1 MHDEL
6 PFRQI
11 HLDFHTSEAID
22 GVGADFDPEVFA
34 ETLVQA
40 HVNSINIF
48 ALGHHG
54 WIYYKSERFAEA
66 IHPHLDT
73 DLLPQQIA
81 ACHARGI
88 KAPLYVSVQ
97 TNERL
102 AQLHPEWR
110 VMTPEG
116 KLFGPAPYEDGFWHL
131 LCLNTPFVD
140 TLKAFVDDVVQ
151 TLPVDG
157 FWFDIVDV
165 RDCSCWY
172 CRQGMVAQG
181 LEPSR
186 LEDRIRYGR
195 QVLHTFV
202 NDMTAFVRERVPEAL
217 IFYNAGHVGPRHRP
231 MLDAFTHLEL
241 ESLPSGGWGY
251 LHFPITDRYT
261 RTLDKEFLGMT
272 GKFHTAWGDFHSYK
286 NEAALAFEVYH
297 MLALTAKACVGDQL
311 HPRGVLDPPT
321 YDLIGKVYAQV
332 EAKEPWC
339 AGARGVA
346 EIGVLT
352 PEAFDPG
359 ISRGQVD
366 FRPIMGAVR
375 MLQEGKHQFDIVD
388 DASDFTPYKVLVL
401 PDKVPVEGA
410 LAAKLRA
417 YLDAGGAV
425 IASFAS
431 GMDAAQTA
439 FTFDPLGVAL
449 VGEGPRDPSGAL
461 VRGKEYPAH
470 NYAEYVLPRE
480 ALGAGLP
487 LTEHVMTM
495 RGMLVRADAGVEV
508 LADGVAPYFDR
519 TYKHFCSHRQAPS
532 SGRVSH
538 PAVVQKD
545 RTIYFSH
552 PIFSQYQVKAPR
564 WCRQLFL
571 GALARLL
578 PDPLVQ
584 VDAPTATLAALNRQP
599 QHDRLVLHLL
609 HYVPER
615 RGEAFDIV
623 EDVVPLYAVPVSVKV
638 DRPVTAV
645 TCEPQGEPLT
655 FDQAGGRV
663 TFTVPRVEGHQM
675 VVIALP
681 EDL

>member
-1 MHDEL
+1 
-6 PFRQI
+6 
-11 HLDFHTSEAID
+11 
-22 GVGADFDPEVFA
+22 
-34 ETLVQA
+34 
-40 HVNSINIF
+40 
-48 ALGHHG
+48 
-54 WIYYKSERFAEA
+54 
-66 IHPHLDT
+66 
-73 DLLPQQIA
+73 
-81 ACHARGI
+81 
-88 KAPLYVSVQ
+88 
-97 TNERL
+97 
-102 AQLHPEWR
+102 
-110 VMTPEG
+110 
-116 KLFGPAPYEDGFWHL
+116 
-131 LCLNTPFVD
+131 
-140 TLKAFVDDVVQ
+140 
-151 TLPVDG
+151 
-157 FWFDIVDV
+157 
-165 RDCSCWY
+165 
-172 CRQGMVAQG
+172 
-181 LEPSR
+181 
-186 LEDRIRYGR
+186 
-195 QVLHTFV
+195 
-202 NDMTAFVRERVPEAL
+202 
-217 IFYNAGHVGPRHRP
+217 
-231 MLDAFTHLEL
+231 
-241 ESLPSGGWGY
+241 
-251 LHFPITDRYT
+251 
-261 RTLDKEFLGMT
+261 
-272 GKFHTAWGDFHSYK
+272 
-286 NEAALAFEVYH
+286 
-297 MLALTAKACVGDQL
+297 
-311 HPRGVLDPPT
+311 
-321 YDLIGKVYAQV
+321 
-332 EAKEPWC
+332 
-339 AGARGVA
+339 
-346 EIGVLT
+346 
-352 PEAFDPG
+352 
-359 ISRGQVD
+359 
-366 FRPIMGAVR
+366 
-375 MLQEGKHQFDIVD
+375 
-388 DASDFTPYKVLVL
+388 
-401 PDKVPVEGA
+401 VPVEGA